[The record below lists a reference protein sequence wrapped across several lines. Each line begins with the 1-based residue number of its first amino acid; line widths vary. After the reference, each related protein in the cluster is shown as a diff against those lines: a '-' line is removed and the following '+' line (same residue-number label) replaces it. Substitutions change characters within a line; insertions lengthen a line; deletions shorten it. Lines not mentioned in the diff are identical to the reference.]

1 MKESGLRMR
10 KLRISGLAVL
20 FMALSASTTLAAEEP
35 VFEIELKDGL
45 ITPSRLEVP
54 AKSRF
59 KLIVT
64 NKGQAPAEFESREL
78 RKEVV
83 VASGSKATL
92 VIRTLD
98 PGEYKFFDDF
108 QPGAPAAVLIAK

>member
-1 MKESGLRMR
+1 MR
-10 KLRISGLAVL
+10 KFHIGGLVALCAVL
-20 FMALSASTTLAAEEP
+20 GATTPLAAGEAGEP
-35 VFEIELKDGL
+35 VFEIELKDGV
-45 ITPSRLEVP
+45 ISPSRLEVP

-59 KLIVT
+59 KLLLK
-64 NKGQAPAEFESREL
+64 NKGQVPAEFESVEL
-78 RKEVV
+78 RKEKV
-83 VASGSKATL
+83 VAPGSTATL

>member
-1 MKESGLRMR
+1 MR
-10 KLRISGLAVL
+10 KLLIIGFAGLC
-20 FMALSASTTLAAEEP
+20 MALSASTTLAADEP
-35 VFEIELKDGL
+35 AFEIELKDGV
-45 ITPSRLEVP
+45 ITPSQLDVP

-59 KLIVT
+59 KLVLK
-64 NKGQAPAEFESREL
+64 NRGQAPAEFESREL

-83 VASGSKATL
+83 VAPGSTATL